1 MDVNA
6 RTWNARRVVRRPQQS
21 RLPRQVVVDV
31 ALVPDVIAGSH
42 HIDPVAEKF
51 VGNGGRDTK
60 ACRRVLAVR
69 DYDVDRLGSADIR
82 NVVCDNSASGVSENV
97 ADKEKSQTSH
107 YPIAM
112 RIGID
117 SGGTFTDF
125 VVLHDDGR
133 LESFKL
139 RSNPAAPASVI
150 LAGLRRINAPRKSE
164 VIHGSTVAT
173 NALLERK
180 GAKTAFVTT
189 AGFEDLI
196 AIGRQNRAE
205 LYNLT
210 PAMLKPLV
218 PRDLCFGA
226 KERMLFDG
234 TVETPLSGVDALKK
248 KLRGVESVAICLLH
262 SYQNDSHERELLKEL
277 AGIGYVCASCDISP
291 EFREFERAS
300 TTVINAYGGPLM
312 DRYLGEL
319 ERGCS
324 HRLSIMQ
331 SNGGLL
337 TASEARKHAVR
348 TILSGPA
355 GGVAGAVEIARI
367 AGFKRAITFDMGGT
381 STDVA
386 LAGRDARQ
394 STEARVDGFPVR
406 VPMLDIHTVG
416 AGGGSIAYID
426 AGGSL
431 RVGPQSAGASP
442 GPACYGEGD
451 LPTVTD
457 AHVVLGRIAADQFTL
472 KIDPARSE
480 RALAKLGKP
489 RDVAAAIIRVANSN
503 MERAIR
509 AVSVE
514 RGEDPRDFPLVAF
527 GGCGGLHAC
536 EMARELGIRTV
547 IIPRM
552 AGVLSALGMLL
563 SDHTR
568 DFSIGALGATDY
580 EARFRRLEKQTPR
593 GANIERFAD
602 VRYAGQSYEL
612 TIPWLKDGNS
622 SFHKA
627 HQRAYGYSDPKR
639 AIQIVTLRVRATTP
653 VERPSLRTAD
663 KEASHGSS
671 TFIPPDWAKRTD
683 KAGSLILTSS
693 S

>member
-1 MDVNA
+1 
-6 RTWNARRVVRRPQQS
+6 
-21 RLPRQVVVDV
+21 
-31 ALVPDVIAGSH
+31 
-42 HIDPVAEKF
+42 
-51 VGNGGRDTK
+51 
-60 ACRRVLAVR
+60 
-69 DYDVDRLGSADIR
+69 
-82 NVVCDNSASGVSENV
+82 
-97 ADKEKSQTSH
+97 
-107 YPIAM
+107 M

-125 VVLHDDGR
+125 VILHDDGR

-139 RSNPAAPASVI
+139 RSNPASPASVI
-150 LAGLRRINAPRKSE
+150 LEGISRIAAKKAD
-164 VIHGSTVAT
+164 VVHGSTVAT

-196 AIGRQNRAE
+196 AIGRQNRPE

-210 PAMLKPLV
+210 PDPAKPLV
-218 PRDLCFGA
+218 PRELCFGA
-226 KERMLFDG
+226 TERMLFDG
-234 TVETPLSGVDALKK
+234 TVETPLRNVAALKK
-248 KLRGVESVAICLLH
+248 RLRGVESVAICLLH
-262 SYQNDSHERELLKEL
+262 SYQNDAHERALLRALE
-277 AGIGYVCASCDISP
+277 GIGYVCASCDISP
-291 EFREFERAS
+291 EYREFERAS
-300 TTVINAYGGPLM
+300 TTVINAYVGPLM

-319 ERGCS
+319 ERGCP
-324 HRLSIMQ
+324 HKLSVMQ

-367 AGFKRAITFDMGGT
+367 AGFRRALTFDMGGT

-386 LAGRDARQ
+386 LAGHEARL
-394 STEARVDGFPVR
+394 STEARIDGFPVR

-431 RVGPQSAGASP
+431 RVGPESAGASP
-442 GPACYGEGD
+442 GPACYGIGD
-451 LPTVTD
+451 RPTVTD
-457 AHVVLGRIAADQFTL
+457 AHVVLGRIAPERFIL

-480 RALAKLGKP
+480 RALATLGKP
-489 RDVAAAIIRVANSN
+489 AAVAAAIIRIANSN

-536 EMARELGIRTV
+536 ELAESLGIRTV

-563 SDHTR
+563 ADRQR
-568 DFSIGALGATDY
+568 DFSIGALGASDH
-580 EARFRRLEKQTPR
+580 EARFRKLEKQAPR
-593 GANIERFAD
+593 GAKIERFAD
-602 VRYAGQSYEL
+602 VRYSGQSYEL
-612 TIPWLKDGNS
+612 TIPWGA
-622 SFHKA
+622 SFHGA
-627 HQRAYGYSDPKR
+627 HQKTYGYSDPKR
-639 AIQIVTLRVRATTP
+639 DTQVVTLRVRATLA
-653 VERPSLRTAD
+653 VERPSLRTRKRVAD
-663 KEASHGSS
+663 YGST
-671 TFIPPDWAKRTD
+671 TFVPPGWEQDVD
-683 KAGSLILTSS
+683 SAGTLILSRER
-693 S
+693 

>member
-1 MDVNA
+1 
-6 RTWNARRVVRRPQQS
+6 
-21 RLPRQVVVDV
+21 
-31 ALVPDVIAGSH
+31 
-42 HIDPVAEKF
+42 
-51 VGNGGRDTK
+51 
-60 ACRRVLAVR
+60 
-69 DYDVDRLGSADIR
+69 
-82 NVVCDNSASGVSENV
+82 
-97 ADKEKSQTSH
+97 
-107 YPIAM
+107 M

-125 VVLHDDGR
+125 VILHDDGR
-133 LESFKL
+133 LDSFKL
-139 RSNPAAPASVI
+139 RSNPASPASVI
-150 LAGLRRINAPRKSE
+150 LEGIRRINAPKAAD
-164 VIHGSTVAT
+164 VVHGSTVAT

-196 AIGRQNRAE
+196 AIGRQNRPE

-210 PAMLKPLV
+210 PAPARPLV
-218 PRDLCFGA
+218 PRDLCFGVA
-226 KERMLFDG
+226 ERILFDG
-234 TVETPLSGVDALKK
+234 VIEKPLAIADIRARLTKSGA
-248 KLRGVESVAICLLH
+248 ESVAICLLH
-262 SYQNDSHERELLKEL
+262 SYQNDVHERLLLEAL
-277 AGIGYVCASCDISP
+277 AGIGYVCASCEISP

-300 TTVINAYGGPLM
+300 TTVINAYVGPLM

-324 HRLSIMQ
+324 HKLSVMQ

-337 TASEARKHAVR
+337 TASEARRHAVR

-355 GGVAGAVEIARI
+355 GGVAGAVEVARI
-367 AGFKRAITFDMGGT
+367 AGFKRALTFDMGGT

-386 LAGRDARQ
+386 MAGREGRL
-394 STEARVDGFPVR
+394 SMEARVDGFPVR

-431 RVGPQSAGASP
+431 RVGPESAGASP
-442 GPACYGEGD
+442 GPACYGEGE

-472 KIDPARSE
+472 KIDPVRSE
-480 RALAKLGKP
+480 RALAKIGKP
-489 RDVAAAIIRVANSN
+489 RDVAAAIIRIANSN

-514 RGEDPRDFPLVAF
+514 RGEDPRDYPLVAF

-568 DFSIGALGATDY
+568 DFSIGALGVTDAAEY

-593 GANIERFAD
+593 GAHIERFAD

-612 TIPWLKDGNS
+612 TIPWGS
-622 SFHKA
+622 SFHQA
-627 HQRAYGYSDPKR
+627 HQRVYGYSDPKR
-639 AIQIVTLRVRATTP
+639 AIQIVTLRVRATTA
-653 VERPSLRTAD
+653 VERPSLRGAA
-663 KEASHGSS
+663 KQAEYGSS
-671 TFIPPDWAKRTD
+671 TFIPAGWSKRVD

-693 S
+693 N